1 MSNYTTQYNDQ
12 QIFVKIPLSESSS
25 YTDRINDNG
34 QIAFIDDNND
44 TTIRQG
50 RVSYIYAQEQS
61 FGDGALS
68 EKTVLTS
75 NIMID
80 GGPLA
85 NNEVI
90 KKLKKKYTNNIDDY
104 GVVSVCAGTN
114 IQQLLSYLFT
124 ATKYPTHNEN
134 NKSRNPSFS
143 ITAPSI
149 TLKNGNTTV
158 TANML
163 IEYKTVLTLSA
174 INPVTNYNFNG
185 TTREVTNMIYGF
197 TYGGTNGKNTP
208 GVGTSYSLSWRN
220 ATGTTDKISYSI
232 NIISKSGCFSNLS
245 VSNGSI
251 ASTSLNTQIGT
262 NKLEID
268 TRATNAS
275 GNFKAAINAIPNIKL
290 KANDGSQPDEDEND
304 PPKTGFINGVVEN
317 TTYNNY
323 TTKNIIDS
331 GNISLSFTGVYK
343 CFSNVNSNGKN
354 DSASNTPLALTSGNS
369 IEVEFNPEF
378 GSNFAMFGYPASKTL
393 TVQIYNAM
401 LNGGSFE
408 PYKGGSTTETF
419 NYNGINYKKWVRTGE
434 QYTEK
439 VKFKFT
445 FNTALNT

>member
-1 MSNYTTQYNDQ
+1 MSSYTTQYNDQ
-12 QIFVKIPLSESSS
+12 QIFVKIPLSESNR
-25 YTDRINDNG
+25 YTNSINNNG
-34 QIAFIDDNND
+34 QIAFIDDTNNFA
-44 TTIRQG
+44 RSG

-75 NIMID
+75 NIMVD

-104 GVVSVCAGTN
+104 GVVSVSAGTN

-124 ATKYPTHNEN
+124 ATKYPTHNES

-143 ITAPSI
+143 ITAPTI
-149 TLKNGNTTV
+149 TLKNGNTNV

-174 INPVTNYNFNG
+174 INPVKEYKFNG

-197 TYGGTNGKNTP
+197 TYGGNDGKNTP

-220 ATGTTDKISYSI
+220 ATGSSDVISYSI
-232 NIISKSGCFSNLS
+232 SIISKSGCFSNLS

-251 ASTSLNTQIGT
+251 SQIDLSTKIGT

-268 TRATNAS
+268 TRATNSS
-275 GNFKAAINAIPNIKL
+275 GNFKAAINAMPNIKL
-290 KANDGSQPDEDEND
+290 KANDSSQPDEDEND
-304 PPKTGFINGVVEN
+304 PPKTGFISGVAAVTN
-317 TTYNNY
+317 YNNY
-323 TTKNIIDS
+323 ATKNVIDS
-331 GNISLSFTGVYK
+331 ANTSLSFVGVYR

-354 DSASNTPLALTSGNS
+354 DSASNTPLALTSGTS
-369 IEVEFNPEF
+369 IEVEFNPEH
-378 GSNFAMFGYPASKTL
+378 GSNFGMFGYPASKTV

-419 NYNGINYKKWVRTGE
+419 NYNGIEYKRWVRTGE

>member
-1 MSNYTTQYNDQ
+1 MSSYTTQYNDQ
-12 QIFVKIPLSESSS
+12 QIFVKIPLSESNR
-25 YTDRINDNG
+25 YTNSINNNG
-34 QIAFIDDNND
+34 QIAFIDDTNNFA
-44 TTIRQG
+44 RSG

-75 NIMID
+75 NIMVD

-85 NNEVI
+85 NTEVI

-104 GVVSVCAGTN
+104 GVVSVSAGTN

-124 ATKYPTHNEN
+124 ATKYPTHNET

-143 ITAPSI
+143 IVAPSI
-149 TLKNGNTTV
+149 TVKNGNTTV

-163 IEYKTVLTLSA
+163 IEYKTELTLST
-174 INPVTNYNFNG
+174 INPVENYKFNG

-197 TYGGTNGKNTP
+197 TYGGTNGKNTA
-208 GVGTSYSLSWRN
+208 GIGTSYSLSWRN
-220 ATGTTDKISYSI
+220 ATGKSDTISYSI
-232 NIISKSGCFSNLS
+232 KIISNSGCFSNLS

-251 ASTSLNTQIGT
+251 SQINLNAQIGT
-262 NKLEID
+262 NTLEID
-268 TRATNAS
+268 TRANNSS
-275 GNFKAAINAIPNIKL
+275 GNFKDAIDAMPNIKL
-290 KANDGSQPDEDEND
+290 KANDSSQPDKDEND
-304 PPKTGFINGVVEN
+304 PPKTGFITGVAAVTN
-317 TTYNNY
+317 YNNY
-323 TTKNIIDS
+323 ATTNIIDS
-331 GNISLSFTGVYK
+331 GNTSLSFTGVYR

-354 DSASNTPLALTSGNS
+354 DSASNTALALTKGKS

-378 GSNFAMFGYPASKTL
+378 GSNFAMFGYPASKTV
-393 TVQIYNAM
+393 TVQIYNKM

-408 PYKGGSTTETF
+408 DYNGGSSTETF
-419 NYNGINYKKWVRTGE
+419 KYNDINYKRWVRAGE

-439 VKFKFT
+439 VKFKFI

>member
-1 MSNYTTQYNDQ
+1 MSSYTTQYNDQ
-12 QIFVKIPLSESSS
+12 QIFVKIPLSESNR
-25 YTDRINDNG
+25 YTNSINNNG
-34 QIAFIDDNND
+34 QIAFIDDTNNFA
-44 TTIRQG
+44 RSG

-75 NIMID
+75 NIMVD

-85 NNEVI
+85 NDAIIN
-90 KKLKKKYTNNIDDY
+90 KLKKKYSYNDY
-104 GVVSVCAGTN
+104 GVVSISAGTN

-134 NKSRNPSFS
+134 NISRYPSFS

-158 TANML
+158 TNSML
-163 IEYKTVLTLSA
+163 IEYKTELTLSE
-174 INPVTNYNFNG
+174 INPVKEYKFNG

-208 GVGTSYSLSWRN
+208 GNGTSYSLSWRN
-220 ATGTTDKISYSI
+220 VTGSSDTITYSI
-232 NIISKSGCFSNLS
+232 HIISNSGCFSNLS

-251 ASTSLNTQIGT
+251 SRNNDLITKIGT

-275 GNFKAAINAIPNIKL
+275 GNFKAAINAMPNIKL
-290 KANDGSQPDEDEND
+290 KANDGSQPDKDEND
-304 PPKTGFINGVVEN
+304 SAKTGFISGVAAV
-317 TTYNNY
+317 TSYNNY
-323 TTKNIIDS
+323 STKNVIYS
-331 GNISLSFTGVYK
+331 SNVSLSFVGVYR
-343 CFSNVNSNGKN
+343 CFSNVNTNGKN
-354 DSASNTPLALTSGNS
+354 DSASNTALPLTSGNS

-378 GSNFAMFGYPASKTL
+378 GSNFAMFGYPASKTV
-393 TVQIYNAM
+393 TVYIYNKM

-408 PYKGGSTTETF
+408 PYIGGSSTEIF
-419 NYNGINYKKWVRTGE
+419 KYKDVDYKRWVRAGE

-445 FNTALNT
+445 FNTELKT

>member
-1 MSNYTTQYNDQ
+1 MSSYTTQYNDQ
-12 QIFVKIPLSESSS
+12 QIFVKIPLSESNR
-25 YTDRINDNG
+25 YTNSINNNG
-34 QIAFIDDNND
+34 QIAFIDDTNNFA
-44 TTIRQG
+44 RSG

-75 NIMID
+75 NIMVD

-85 NNEVI
+85 NTEVI

-104 GVVSVCAGTN
+104 GVVSVSAGTN

-124 ATKYPTHNEN
+124 ATKYPTHNET

-143 ITAPSI
+143 IAAPSI
-149 TLKNGNTTV
+149 TVKNGNTTV

-163 IEYKTVLTLSA
+163 IEYKTVLTLST
-174 INPVTNYNFNG
+174 INPAAQYNFNG

-197 TYGGTNGKNTP
+197 TYGGNNGKNTP
-208 GVGTSYSLSWRN
+208 GSGTSYSLSWRN
-220 ATGTTDKISYSI
+220 ATGSSDKISYSI
-232 NIISKSGCFSNLS
+232 HIISKNGCFSNLS

-251 ASTSLNTQIGT
+251 TTTSLNTKIGT

-275 GNFKAAINAIPNIKL
+275 GNFKAAINAMPNIKL

-304 PPKTGFINGVVEN
+304 PPKTGFISGVSTV
-317 TTYNNY
+317 TDYNNY
-323 TTKNIIDS
+323 STKNVIDS
-331 GNISLSFTGVYK
+331 SNVSLSFVGVYR

-354 DSASNTPLALTSGNS
+354 DSASNTALALTSGSS

-393 TVQIYNAM
+393 TVQIYNPM

-408 PYKGGSTTETF
+408 PYNGGSTTEEF
-419 NYNGINYKKWVRTGE
+419 KYKDINYKRWVRTGE
-434 QYTEK
+434 QYTQK